1 MDHLQK
7 TKKEYKIKKKKT
19 RYICLSKY
27 RYIYQNELD
36 KACFQHDM
44 AYGDFKG
51 LSRRTTSDKKL
62 HDKAFNIAK
71 NSKYDGY
78 QCGLGSMVYNFF
90 DKKTA
95 GGSAK
100 NENMT
105 NQDLT
110 EELHKP
116 TIRKLKKRKVYSSFI
131 DNFFE
136 C

>member
-1 MDHLQK
+1 
-7 TKKEYKIKKKKT
+7 
-19 RYICLSKY
+19 
-27 RYIYQNELD
+27 
-36 KACFQHDM
+36 M